1 MNSANI
7 LKNPLLTPYISGGG
21 VGRMN
26 QTSPIFESSLT
37 PSYSADQTK
46 TPSPERDNPW
56 WENILSSS
64 LPLFRVNLNIL
75 WFKIFNY
82 EIMIIERKKTIE
94 LWYSLDSRENRLK
107 WNLFEIAKLLLFT
120 CAIRKNWLVE
130 IHFLELQP
138 WENRNMPKKK
148 PEVLMSLRYTAHSA
162 WDFKL
167 GQISRTSS
175 QEKNRR
181 MGKKTF

>member
-1 MNSANI
+1 
-7 LKNPLLTPYISGGG
+7 
-21 VGRMN
+21 MN

-37 PSYSADQTK
+37 PSDSADQTK

-94 LWYSLDSRENRLK
+94 LWYSLDSRENWLK
-107 WNLFEIAKLLLFT
+107 WNLFEIA
-120 CAIRKNWLVE
+120 
-130 IHFLELQP
+130 
-138 WENRNMPKKK
+138 
-148 PEVLMSLRYTAHSA
+148 
-162 WDFKL
+162 
-167 GQISRTSS
+167 
-175 QEKNRR
+175 
-181 MGKKTF
+181 

>member
-7 LKNPLLTPYISGGG
+7 LKNPLLTSYISGGG
-21 VGRMN
+21 AGRMN

-37 PSYSADQTK
+37 PSDSADQTK
-46 TPSPERDNPW
+46 TPSLERDNPW

-94 LWYSLDSRENRLK
+94 LWYSLDSRENWLK
-107 WNLFEIAKLLLFT
+107 WNLFEITKLFLFA
-120 CAIRKNWLVE
+120 CAIRKTWLIKYFFWISDPASENSNMLRKKREVNCYVLE
-130 IHFLELQP
+130 IHSPLCLRLQL
-138 WENRNMPKKK
+138 WA
-148 PEVLMSLRYTAHSA
+148 Y
-162 WDFKL
+162 
-167 GQISRTSS
+167 Q
-175 QEKNRR
+175 
-181 MGKKTF
+181 